1 MSSRSSS
8 LAIVSTHSQSN
19 RLRWNA
25 WGVHIHIPSPS
36 TVMSQRAETCRW
48 EQTICLL
55 VPNHQGLQTRKLP
68 PRQDTRKAI
77 QRKKASQKQK
87 EKDKDESDRAQSA
100 TNWQAKKAS
109 IDTNKSGLSESN
121 TRTLNSEKAGWN
133 LNIFLLSKRDMVQNP
148 HHKSQSFCL

>member
-1 MSSRSSS
+1 MHE
-8 LAIVSTHSQSN
+8 LCIYTHQVQAQWCLN
-19 RLRWNA
+19 EQKHA
-25 WGVHIHIPSPS
+25 D
-36 TVMSQRAETCRW
+36 QRKQCV
-48 EQTICLL
+48 CLY
-55 VPNHQGLQTRKLP
+55 PNQQGLQTRKLP

-77 QRKKASQKQK
+77 QRKRASQKQK

-133 LNIFLLSKRDMVQNP
+133 LNIFLFSKRDMVQNP
-148 HHKSQSFCL
+148 HHKSQSFCLERAQPTTVFMC